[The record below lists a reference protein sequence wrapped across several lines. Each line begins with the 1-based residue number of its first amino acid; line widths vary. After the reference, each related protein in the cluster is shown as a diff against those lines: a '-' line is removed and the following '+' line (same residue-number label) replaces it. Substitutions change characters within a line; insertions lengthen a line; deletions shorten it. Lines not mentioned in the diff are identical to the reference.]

1 MSDYEQAKMMKKMHS
16 DLVSKGIPPDIA
28 AKTIQMKTGMSAVT
42 GKPIQNRK
50 TKVEYNGQY
59 Q

>member
-1 MSDYEQAKMMKKMHS
+1 MSDYEQAKVMKKMHM
-16 DLVSKGIPPDIA
+16 DLVSKGVPPNIA
-28 AKTIQMKTGMSAVT
+28 AKEIQAKTGLSAVT
-42 GKPIQNRK
+42 GRPIQNRK